1 MGPFE
6 SFMKP
11 PFKRRS
17 DGNISVNLSHQ
28 QRLMIEDLIGQL
40 REMIT
45 SDHPALVRLFPGPYQ
60 DEERNQGYA
69 VLAGAELVEKRLAA
83 MDAVLD
89 TVHADKLSPDE
100 LETWMRSIN
109 DLRLVL
115 GTILDVAED
124 DYELPEDEA
133 AQSMYL
139 SYEHLGYLLERIV
152 GALSE

>member
-6 SFMKP
+6 SFMRP

-17 DGNISVNLSHQ
+17 DGDISVNLSEQ
-28 QRLMIEDLIGQL
+28 QRLMIENLVGQL

-45 SDHPALVRLFPGPYQ
+45 SDHPALVRLFPRPYE

-69 VLAGAELVEKRLAA
+69 VLAGAELVDKRLAA
-83 MDAVLD
+83 MGAVLD
-89 TVHADKLSPDE
+89 TVHAEKLTPDE
-100 LETWMRSIN
+100 LQTWMRSIN

-115 GTILDVAED
+115 GTILDVSED

-152 GALSE
+152 GALGE